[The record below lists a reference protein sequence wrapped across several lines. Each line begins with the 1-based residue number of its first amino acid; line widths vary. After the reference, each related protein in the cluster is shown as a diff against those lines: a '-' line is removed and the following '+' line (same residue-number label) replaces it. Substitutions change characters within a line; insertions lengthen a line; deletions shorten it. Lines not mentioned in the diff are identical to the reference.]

1 MCPKLALT
9 KHTNTAYTSHRYLP
23 SILYRSL
30 SQMGTGGREN
40 YDIILRKRNL
50 RERWQQQHYTVC
62 VMSALSWVAV
72 PRIWSPEGNTVCV
85 TRVETRYHL
94 EPKGVPKASI
104 DETHQ
109 HCRTRCKPSCPNHP
123 LALLPVISKLLQGTP
138 ACTPLIAATVQPHT

>member
-1 MCPKLALT
+1 MLESVASKLTIVREVSPLLPPQPKTIARIHWSAKHDMIPSAT
-9 KHTNTAYTSHRYLP
+9 K
-23 SILYRSL
+23 
-30 SQMGTGGREN
+30 QN

-109 HCRTRCKPSCPNHP
+109 HCLHESQIPTEHS
-123 LALLPVISKLLQGTP
+123 L
-138 ACTPLIAATVQPHT
+138 